1 MPLGRFKQ
9 TRRELRLNGTHQ
21 FLVCADDVH
30 FLGKNINTV
39 KRNTKAFILVTSREI
54 GLEVNSETNACLCL
68 VTRMQD

>member
-1 MPLGRFKQ
+1 M
-9 TRRELRLNGTHQ
+9 RLNGTHQ

-54 GLEVNSETNACLCL
+54 GLEVNSETVMHVCVSLLECRTESLRKDN
-68 VTRMQD
+68 